1 MCRCDKE
8 RNSLRRYYCDRCK
21 CEVLICRHCD
31 RGNIYCN
38 SGCARTRRIESI
50 RSAERNYQMTDRG
63 KANHAARQKKWRYNK
78 KGVTDHSSNLEKAV
92 PSSPSV
98 NETAVKEDQGTDNP
112 ELSSPGSLCKAV
124 RPRLSGD
131 CCHFCGRRGVGY
143 YRHGSL
149 NGRKSRIERMNV
161 RFRKN

>member
-8 RNSLRRYYCDRCK
+8 KNSLRKYYCKRCK

-38 SGCARTRRIESI
+38 SGCARISRAESKNAARRTYEMS
-50 RSAERNYQMTDRG
+50 DRG
-63 KANHAARQKKWRYNK
+63 KANHAARQKKCRDNK
-78 KGVTDHSSNLEKAV
+78 KSVTDQGSNPEEVV

-98 NETAVKEDQGTDNP
+98 SETAVKEAQGTENP
-112 ELSSPGSLCKAV
+112 EVLSPGSLIHEV
-124 RPRLSGD
+124 RPRLSRI

-161 RFRKN
+161 